1 MYRACRACQ
10 IIDFLHFYIERK
22 RNIVPY
28 KLETRRSNKVPDVI
42 LATGEK
48 VIDTN
53 DIATFG
59 DEPIAE
65 MAS

>member
-1 MYRACRACQ
+1 
-10 IIDFLHFYIERK
+10 
-22 RNIVPY
+22 VPY